1 MYYNWAVNI
10 KNMIHLLDNSA
21 QQVDWIVMERED
33 CSPCNIG
40 ATLLSPI
47 HLNNKNYNKN
57 PIIHSTIR
65 TWKQIK
71 QNLKLRNLS
80 LLIPIV
86 NNPLF
91 KPSII
96 DKSFIQWERM
106 GIKMLGDLY
115 ELGKLLSFQQLQL
128 KYNLK
133 NNQYFKYLQ
142 IRDYLKK
149 YTKDYHNMPT
159 DLLDEAMKTKAESAN
174 LISYLYNIILN
185 IEIPTT
191 DGIRRDW
198 EQELAINISK
208 ESWDNHLLQ
217 VHKCSINVRH
227 TLIQFKTLHRLY
239 YSKTKINKLFPNVSP
254 ICDKCLCQEATIAHS
269 FVFCTKIQKFWNEI
283 FDIFTKLIKIK
294 LVPKPEWIIFGI
306 SEGNPE
312 LNVFQKNLLNYG
324 LIMGKKAHT

>member
-1 MYYNWAVNI
+1 MKVHQLLLHYRNSGILPKMFFKKLDSDITNFIWDYKFHRIQRAHLNKRKELGGLARPNFMYYNWAVNI

-21 QQVDWIVMERED
+21 QQVDWIVMEREA

-47 HLNNKNYNKN
+47 YLNNKNYNKN

-65 TWKQIK
+65 TWKHIK

-86 NNPLF
+86 NNPSF

-106 GIKMLGDLY
+106 GIKTLGDLY

-133 NNQYFKYLQ
+133 YNQYFKYLQ
-142 IRDYLKK
+142 ICDYLKK

-159 DLLDEAMKTKAESAN
+159 DLLDEAMKTKAEPAN
-174 LISYLYNIILN
+174 LIS
-185 IEIPTT
+185 
-191 DGIRRDW
+191 
-198 EQELAINISK
+198 
-208 ESWDNHLLQ
+208 
-217 VHKCSINVRH
+217 
-227 TLIQFKTLHRLY
+227 
-239 YSKTKINKLFPNVSP
+239 
-254 ICDKCLCQEATIAHS
+254 
-269 FVFCTKIQKFWNEI
+269 
-283 FDIFTKLIKIK
+283 
-294 LVPKPEWIIFGI
+294 
-306 SEGNPE
+306 
-312 LNVFQKNLLNYG
+312 
-324 LIMGKKAHT
+324 